1 MSNVFDYLAWRGD
14 LLFRQSPFNEVDG
27 AILARFAYAPFEC
40 METPIGDRKVSI
52 KEAANSLLEHPDIED
67 EVLLKIDLRLI
78 ESIAESERFNDLKI
92 FAYENVYD
100 IETQTQFSAITVQLD
115 KGWYFVAFRGTD
127 ATFIG
132 WKEDFNMSFLCPVP
146 SQEMAVRY
154 LNKVG
159 GQLNGKLIVGGHSKG
174 GNLSVYSSAFCEQE
188 IQRRIAAIYNFDG
201 PGFDKSILST
211 EGYQNICDRI
221 QTFIPQSSIVGM
233 LLEHEESYI
242 IVHSDQTINVFQH
255 DVLSWNVERNH
266 FEYLETV
273 TNASKFIDS
282 TLKAWIA
289 DMTPEQREQFID
301 AIYSIVSQTNLQS
314 FKELNNNYI
323 ASAKAITNSIKNLDE
338 DTRQAVIKALL
349 SLAKCAKGV
358 IADSIKKNII
368 NGNDAKSIDT
378 TEKKDL

>member
-1 MSNVFDYLAWRGD
+1 MSNIFDYFTWRGD
-14 LLFRQSPFNEVDG
+14 LILQQEPFNEVDG
-27 AILARFAYAPFEC
+27 AVLARFAYAPFDSIEQQINSGQ
-40 METPIGDRKVSI
+40 MTVKSAVDILLARPDTKEKV
-52 KEAANSLLEHPDIED
+52 LM
-67 EVLLKIDLRLI
+67 KIDLKLL
-78 ESIAESERFNDLKI
+78 ENIAGSERYKDMKLL
-92 FAYENVYD
+92 AYENVFD
-100 IETQTQFSAITVQLD
+100 VDQQVQFSVITIQLD
-115 KGWYFVAFRGTD
+115 SDTYFVSFRGTD
-127 ATFIG
+127 STFVG

-159 GQLNGKLIVGGHSKG
+159 RQLNGKLIVGGHSKG
-174 GNLSVYSSAFCEQE
+174 GNLSVYSSAFCEPE
-188 IQRRIAAIYNFDG
+188 IQKRIAAIYNFDG
-201 PGFDKSILST
+201 PGFDKSVLST

-242 IVHSDQTINVFQH
+242 IVHSDQAINVLQH

-273 TNASKFIDS
+273 TNTSKFIDS

-289 DMTPEQREQFID
+289 DMAPEQREQFID
-301 AIYSIVSQTNLQS
+301 AIYSIVSQTNIQS

-323 ASAKAITNSIKNLDE
+323 ASAKAITSSIKNLSE

-358 IADSIKKNII
+358 IADSFRKNA
-368 NGNDAKSIDT
+368 GNSDDIKSIGSP
-378 TEKKDL
+378 ENKD